1 MLQSTR
7 NASESDETFSVQ
19 AVENVSG
26 QDDGK
31 VNLNTASKEE
41 LLTLNGIGDVRAQA
55 ILKYREEHGEFR
67 SIEEL
72 MEVEGI
78 QKGDL
83 SEIKRS
89 D

>member
-1 MLQSTR
+1 M
-7 NASESDETFSVQ
+7 Q

-67 SIEEL
+67 S
-72 MEVEGI
+72 MRRAYGSRRN

>member
-1 MLQSTR
+1 M
-7 NASESDETFSVQ
+7 Q

-55 ILKYREEHGEFR
+55 ILNTGKNMAN
-67 SIEEL
+67 SA
-72 MEVEGI
+72 
-78 QKGDL
+78 Q
-83 SEIKRS
+83 
-89 D
+89 